1 MKSFYILG
9 LSAALAVSTHAWA
22 DAGDRASSLGAVD
35 GVLRFCTS
43 IHPSERHDY
52 KGLRQSLTGAKSD
65 RELDSMEQTDSYR
78 RAFVTLIGVLEGA
91 PQDWAARSCLTA
103 IGEAK

>member
-9 LSAALAVSTHAWA
+9 LGAALVVSTHAWA
-22 DAGDRASSLGAVD
+22 DAGDRAASLGAVD
-35 GVLRFCTS
+35 GVLRFCTG

-52 KGLRQSLTGAKSD
+52 KQQRQSLTGAKSD
-65 RELDSMEQTDSYR
+65 RELDSMERTDSYR
-78 RAFVTLIGVLEGA
+78 RAFATLLEVLEGA
-91 PQDWAARSCLTA
+91 PRDWAAQSCLTA